1 MSDSDDAYGPPLPP
15 GLSGTKAESS
25 SDEESYG
32 PVLPGTV
39 KVDTVDRAEKQIRV
53 ANKPSIGPVL
63 PPHLQEKHKTYDES
77 EESDHVQNV
86 AGPVLPPHLTQISES
101 LSSSRTFKGKKESKK
116 VYGPVIPGNEDV
128 TDDNSD
134 DDDDGLVGPSVF
146 MQAKGEEGSA
156 LEDFESRAQKM
167 RDRLTGK
174 DDNTD
179 QPVQRETW
187 MTELPPE
194 MGASFGLTNRTFR
207 KNAAPTGDRS
217 EWTDTPADRERKQK
231 EGHKRKRGKDEGY
244 VPTEKD
250 IRTTKEIEE
259 YNKANRPESL
269 LEMHEKK
276 RKKKKKKEKEK
287 PKERRPFDRDTDL
300 QVNKLDEAQRKA
312 IIKRSQQLGSRFQS
326 GGTGTSFL

>member
-1 MSDSDDAYGPPLPP
+1 MIFYSSRNLHQNICYGYSLESPQQGDSNEYPQLRPQHMFYLF
-15 GLSGTKAESS
+15 LC
-25 SDEESYG
+25 
-32 PVLPGTV
+32 
-39 KVDTVDRAEKQIRV
+39 RV

-174 DDNTD
+174 
-179 QPVQRETW
+179 V
-187 MTELPPE
+187 
-194 MGASFGLTNRTFR
+194 
-207 KNAAPTGDRS
+207 
-217 EWTDTPADRERKQK
+217 
-231 EGHKRKRGKDEGY
+231 
-244 VPTEKD
+244 
-250 IRTTKEIEE
+250 
-259 YNKANRPESL
+259 SL
-269 LEMHEKK
+269 LN
-276 RKKKKKKEKEK
+276 
-287 PKERRPFDRDTDL
+287 RRP
-300 QVNKLDEAQRKA
+300 VIKG
-312 IIKRSQQLGSRFQS
+312 IKREYRKIP
-326 GGTGTSFL
+326 